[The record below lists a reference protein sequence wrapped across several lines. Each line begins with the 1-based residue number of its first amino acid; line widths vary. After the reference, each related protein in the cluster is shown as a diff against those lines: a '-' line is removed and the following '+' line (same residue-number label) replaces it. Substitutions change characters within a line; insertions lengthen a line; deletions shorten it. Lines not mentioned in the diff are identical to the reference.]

1 MVRLPKKLE
10 KDTII
15 DSIFEVRFSSDSD
28 AVSSILLG
36 LLFQKYR
43 SEYKKV
49 EHLGPSQMP
58 TQLVENDANL
68 RYAHH
73 YRLIGNEYSLHIGNH
88 VASISCAKPY
98 AGWSNFKPK
107 IIDLLSFLE
116 STSLID
122 RPERFSIKYINV
134 IPTGTTTL
142 LNGTKL
148 AIQAGDFDLTAR
160 PLSLRAEII
169 NGDFTNIVQ
178 VSTGI
183 SATTSKKEQVEGTL
197 LDIDT
202 IYTGSWKDFW
212 TDVDGLLDE
221 AHVAEKE
228 VFFGLLTKDMIDSL
242 EPQY

>member
-15 DSIFEVRFSSDSD
+15 DSIFEVRFSSNSD

-43 SEYKKV
+43 SDYKKI
-49 EHLGPSQMP
+49 ERLGPSQMP
-58 TQLVENDANL
+58 AQIVENDENL

-73 YRLIGNEYSLHIGNH
+73 YRLVGDQYSLSIGNH
-88 VASISCAKPY
+88 VASINCTKPY

-122 RPERFSIKYINV
+122 KPERFSIKYINV
-134 IPTGTTTL
+134 IPTGMTTL
-142 LNGTKL
+142 LNGTKVGV
-148 AIQAGDFDLTAR
+148 QAGDFDLTAR
-160 PLSLRAEII
+160 PLSLRAEILK
-169 NGDFTNIVQ
+169 GDFVNVIQ

-183 SATTSKKEQVEGTL
+183 SATTSKNEQVDGIL

-202 IYTGSWKDFW
+202 IYTGTWQNFW
-212 TDVDGLLDE
+212 VDMQDLLE
-221 AHVAEKE
+221 KAHIAEKE
-228 VFFGLLTKDMIDSL
+228 VFFGLLTEDMIDSL
-242 EPQY
+242 KPQY